1 MGSDQTKRGGR
12 INYELKD
19 KLSVG
24 LYPVKCV
31 VRGDNSTADG
41 FIAVVPPNTE
51 CVVFSIDGSFT
62 ASMSLMGRDPKIRPG
77 AVEVVKFWK
86 DLGFII
92 LYITARPDLQK
103 QSVIE
108 WLGQHHF
115 PHGIVAFGD
124 GISSEPLRS
133 KTEYLTRLREEVS
146 FIFYPFC
153 LENVTFH
160 TPLYAKL

>member
-77 AVEVVKFWK
+77 AVEVVKF
-86 DLGFII
+86 
-92 LYITARPDLQK
+92 
-103 QSVIE
+103 
-108 WLGQHHF
+108 
-115 PHGIVAFGD
+115 
-124 GISSEPLRS
+124 
-133 KTEYLTRLREEVS
+133 
-146 FIFYPFC
+146 
-153 LENVTFH
+153 
-160 TPLYAKL
+160 